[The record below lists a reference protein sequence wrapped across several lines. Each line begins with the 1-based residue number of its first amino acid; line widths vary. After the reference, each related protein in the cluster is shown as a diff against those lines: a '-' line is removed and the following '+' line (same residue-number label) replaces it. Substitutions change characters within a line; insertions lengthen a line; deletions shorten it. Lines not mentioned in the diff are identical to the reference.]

1 MEEQIFKQLATKADL
16 EELVTKEEF
25 GGFRNENFSRLDE
38 MMVVLRRV
46 DQERV
51 FTFEY
56 VRRLES
62 DIDRN
67 RQEIDRIKSVLKIG

>member
-25 GGFRNENFSRLDE
+25 DGFKNENFSRLDE
-38 MMVVLRRV
+38 IMVVLRRV

-51 FTFEY
+51 FTFEHIK
-56 VRRLES
+56 RLES
-62 DIDRN
+62 DIDKN
-67 RQEIDRIKSVLKIG
+67 RHEIDRIKAVLKIC